1 MPENDKEIVKPEVP
15 AAKPAPEVPK
25 EAPKEPAKPSK
36 APEPPKAPKEPAKPP
51 KAPKEPAKPSKAPEP
66 PKSPKDDTPAKKS
79 SKKGKVE
86 RRPTWQDGIAVEVV
100 ELIGRTG
107 MCGEATQV
115 KVRVLEGRDKGRI
128 ITRNVMGPVML
139 RDILLLKETARE
151 ARKLNVR

>member
-1 MPENDKEIVKPEVP
+1 MPEDEKETVKPEEP
-15 AAKPAPEVPK
+15 ETGPAPETPK
-25 EAPKEPAKPSK
+25 EAPKEPAEPPK
-36 APEPPKAPKEPAKPP
+36 APEPPK
-51 KAPKEPAKPSKAPEP
+51 
-66 PKSPKDDTPAKKS
+66 DDRPAKKIT
-79 SKKGKVE
+79 KKGKVD
-86 RRPTWQDGIAVEVV
+86 RKPTWQDGIAVEVV

-139 RDILLLKETARE
+139 RDVLLLKETARE